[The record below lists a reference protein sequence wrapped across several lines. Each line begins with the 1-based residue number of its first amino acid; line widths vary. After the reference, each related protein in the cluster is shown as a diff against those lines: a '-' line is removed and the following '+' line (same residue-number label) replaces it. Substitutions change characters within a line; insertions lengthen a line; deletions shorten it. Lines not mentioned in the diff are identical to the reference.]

1 MLTAPDQPYAGRGFQ
16 PTRTDG
22 TAFPSRGPLG
32 ASLGTQAAR
41 QAAQATQIKMQLA
54 RQRLAQA
61 NASVDQLRRAEDQQ
75 RKLVSDLE
83 RRKQVAEG
91 RPIAS
96 RTWHA
101 RGT

>member
-1 MLTAPDQPYAGRGFQ
+1 
-16 PTRTDG
+16 
-22 TAFPSRGPLG
+22 
-32 ASLGTQAAR
+32 
-41 QAAQATQIKMQLA
+41 MQLA

-61 NASVDQLRRAEDQQ
+61 NASVEQLRRAEDQQ

-101 RGT
+101 RGS